1 MKKTTYLLSF
11 LLLTI
16 FSISNS
22 YSQCSFDSND
32 GGTVTD
38 ANFTT
43 LTSAFSPTI
52 GIGNSWTACGNGT
65 LDKISVLAITDG
77 QTATIGVYSGA
88 GNGGTL
94 LGSATATTT
103 AATSTTERNLVFD
116 FSALNI
122 SLTNNSTYTWAIIS
136 GTFATRLT
144 NSSIY
149 PAGSAYS
156 NTTEFTTNDFMFKVD
171 ITSSTLGVDN
181 FTISETTV
189 KLFPNP
195 CIDYIQI
202 SGLIKSEVYTIYNNL
217 GAEVYNGSA
226 IDNEKINIEDLTS
239 GLYFLKLKNGRS
251 IKFIKE

>member
-16 FSISNS
+16 FSVHNS

-38 ANFTT
+38 ANFTS
-43 LTSAFSPTI
+43 LTSAYSPTI

-65 LDKISVLAITDG
+65 LDKISLLAITTG

-116 FSALNI
+116 FSTASI
-122 SLTNNSTYTWAIIS
+122 SLTNGSTYTWAIIS
-136 GTFATRLT
+136 GTFDTRLT

-149 PAGSAYS
+149 TDGSAYS
-156 NTTEFTTNDFMFKVD
+156 ASTEFATNDFMFKID
-171 ITSSTLGVDN
+171 ITSTLGVDD
-181 FTISETTV
+181 FIKTGATI

-195 CIDYIQI
+195 SIDYIQI
-202 SGLIKSEVYTIYNNL
+202 SGLTKTEVYTIYNII
-217 GAEVYNGSA
+217 GAEVDNGNV
-226 IDNEKINIEDLTS
+226 INNEQINIEKLTN
-239 GLYFLKLKNGRS
+239 GVYFLKLKNSSS
-251 IKFIKE
+251 IKFIKK